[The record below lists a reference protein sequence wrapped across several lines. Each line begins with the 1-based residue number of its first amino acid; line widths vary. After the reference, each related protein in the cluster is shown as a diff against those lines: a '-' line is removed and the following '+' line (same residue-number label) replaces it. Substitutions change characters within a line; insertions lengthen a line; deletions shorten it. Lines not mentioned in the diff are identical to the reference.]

1 MSEIVA
7 KMIPQS
13 AKEFSRENLI
23 LFSDSE
29 NEIDDSYDKFE
40 TQNFYDWQS
49 ESDNL
54 DLICQNY
61 ILFTFK

>member
-1 MSEIVA
+1 M
-7 KMIPQS
+7 
-13 AKEFSRENLI
+13 
-23 LFSDSE
+23 DSE
-29 NEIDDSYDKFE
+29 NESDDSYDKFE
-40 TQNFYDWQS
+40 TQNLHDWQS

>member
-1 MSEIVA
+1 
-7 KMIPQS
+7 MISQS
-13 AKEFSRENLI
+13 AKKFDRENLI

-29 NEIDDSYDKFE
+29 NESDDSLDKFE
-40 TQNFYDWQS
+40 TQNLHDWQS